1 MNISEAVRTLDRELR
16 EIFGSRLQSLVAYAT
31 AEGANAGTPTLAVVD
46 KLSADDLRACAGRA
60 AGWHDQGLATPLL
73 LERQE
78 FGRSLDAFPF
88 EFGAILAD
96 HAVVSGTN
104 PFDGLRVDAADL
116 RRACEVQARGH
127 LLHLR
132 EGFVETRGRSDAV
145 AALITRSAAPLAVL
159 MKNIALLPGATI
171 ADPVLDR
178 VLKLRAGGPLTSDDA
193 RTLFP
198 EYLQGVK
205 RLTDYIDNWSAA

>member
-1 MNISEAVRTLDRELR
+1 MNIPDTVRTLERELR
-16 EIFGSRLQSLVAYAT
+16 EIFGPRLQSLVAYAT
-31 AEGANAGTPTLAVVD
+31 VEGATAGTPTLAVVD
-46 KLSADDLRACAGRA
+46 HLSADDLRACAGRA

-73 LERQE
+73 LEHQE

-96 HAVVSGTN
+96 HVVVSGTS
-104 PFDGLRVDAADL
+104 PFAGLRVDAADL

-145 AALITRSAAPLAVL
+145 AELITRSSAPLAVL
-159 MKNIALLPGATI
+159 LKNVTQLGGA
-171 ADPVLDR
+171 AVNDGVLDR
-178 VLKLRAGGPLTSDDA
+178 VAKLRSGAALTSDEA
-193 RTLFP
+193 RQLFP
-198 EYLQGVK
+198 EYLQAVK
-205 RLTDYIDNWSAA
+205 RLTDSIDTWSAA

>member
-1 MNISEAVRTLDRELR
+1 
-16 EIFGSRLQSLVAYAT
+16 
-31 AEGANAGTPTLAVVD
+31 VD
-46 KLSADDLRACAGRA
+46 HLSVEDLRACADRA

-73 LERQE
+73 LEQQE

-88 EFGAILAD
+88 EFGAILAE
-96 HAVVSGTN
+96 HAVVSGAN

-132 EGFVETRGRSDAV
+132 EGYVETRGRSDALADLV
-145 AALITRSAAPLAVL
+145 TRSSPPLAIL
-159 MKNIALLPGATI
+159 IKNVARLPGATVN
-171 ADPVLDR
+171 DPVLDR
-178 VLKLRAGGPLTSDDA
+178 VAKLGGGAALTSDEA
-193 RTLFP
+193 RSLFP
-198 EYLQGVK
+198 QYLQAVK